1 MTWTPDSIYECH
13 AAKIAPLVV
22 QYLQGRCIDV
32 GSGPGKVWPQVIGID
47 LGHDHGRPVTD
58 VMMDGTNVCTF
69 ADDSID
75 GVFSS
80 YLLNCFDKDTVP
92 DVLREWSCPAFLLIA
107 GGSSVLA
114 GDAPAE
120 MAGWSCGLGDD
131 NSPQRYWLK
140 DCSLSGSGLAVKGQ
154 HILDP
159 RTGSPSAL
167 RNRVWA
173 LTDTAAESDA
183 LSTACMILREP
194 EISEV
199 VQKDERWLVVLQE
212 EKNWRHYGNRPVPPM
227 V

>member
-1 MTWTPDSIYECH
+1 
-13 AAKIAPLVV
+13 
-22 QYLQGRCIDV
+22 
-32 GSGPGKVWPQVIGID
+32 
-47 LGHDHGRPVTD
+47 
-58 VMMDGTNVCTF
+58 
-69 ADDSID
+69 
-75 GVFSS
+75 
-80 YLLNCFDKDTVP
+80 
-92 DVLREWSCPAFLLIA
+92 VLREWSCPAFLLVA

-114 GDAPAE
+114 GDAPAG

-131 NSPQRYWLK
+131 HSPQRYGLK

-183 LSTACMILREP
+183 LSTACMILRET

-212 EKNWRHYGNRPVPPM
+212 EKNWRHYGQRPVPPTA
-227 V
+227 